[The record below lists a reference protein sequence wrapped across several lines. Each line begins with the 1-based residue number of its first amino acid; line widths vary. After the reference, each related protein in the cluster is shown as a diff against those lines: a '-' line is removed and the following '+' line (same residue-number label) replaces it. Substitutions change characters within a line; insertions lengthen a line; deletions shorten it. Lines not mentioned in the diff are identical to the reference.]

1 MNGPRDYDDSMS
13 TDDPAVVAL
22 QYLEQAMDAA
32 NSLIGELIRRIDDG
46 RPPRLHVVGGDRAD
60 DEPPQ
65 DFRPRL
71 RVL

>member
-1 MNGPRDYDDSMS
+1 MTGPRDYDDRMS
-13 TDDPAVVAL
+13 TDSAAVAL

-46 RPPRLHVVGGDRAD
+46 RPPRLHVVGGGVEDEE
-60 DEPPQ
+60 EPPQ
-65 DFRPRL
+65 DGRPRL